1 MNYMHVPTLVQNA
14 EVKQQFKELQLLY
27 KDDTASGKSEL
38 QSLRAQLAAA
48 QV

>member
-1 MNYMHVPTLVQNA
+1 MYVLALMQNA

-27 KDDTASGKSEL
+27 KTDTDTAGSEL
-38 QSLRAQLAAA
+38 QSVKAQLATA